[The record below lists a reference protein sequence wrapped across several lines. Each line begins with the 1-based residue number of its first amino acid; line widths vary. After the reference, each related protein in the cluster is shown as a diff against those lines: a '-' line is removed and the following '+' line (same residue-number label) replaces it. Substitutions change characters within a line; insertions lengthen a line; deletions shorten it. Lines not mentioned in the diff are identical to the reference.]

1 MEVTDVEGIY
11 AKAADMMG
19 ELRVLKE
26 EKTRTYTEEGQE
38 HPELVYAFLSV
49 VNLATQSSVL
59 LLCGGR
65 EVALAK
71 EVNTTA
77 CKRIFSLG
85 YSTFSHRWRRVAGLW
100 RRAVRGAGD
109 GHRALRAACR
119 LALPQGR
126 GDHDGPGA
134 EGQPQEAVRPDI
146 K

>member
-71 EVNTTA
+71 EVST
-77 CKRIFSLG
+77 SLQANLL
-85 YSTFSHRWRRVAGLW
+85 AGLQY
-100 RRAVRGAGD
+100 V
-109 GHRALRAACR
+109 LTPMAACCR
-119 LALPQGR
+119 PLAARCPRRRGWTPRASSSLP
-126 GDHDGPGA
+126 P
-134 EGQPQEAVRPDI
+134 RPTSRSRRP
-146 K
+146 

>member
-1 MEVTDVEGIY
+1 MTDVEGIY

-71 EVNTTA
+71 EVSTTA
-77 CKRIFSLG
+77 CKRILF
-85 YSTFSHRWRRVAGLW
+85 AGLQY
-100 RRAVRGAGD
+100 V
-109 GHRALRAACR
+109 LTPMAACCR
-119 LALPQGR
+119 PLAARCPRRRGWTPRASSSLP
-126 GDHDGPGA
+126 P
-134 EGQPQEAVRPDI
+134 RPTSRSRRP
-146 K
+146 

>member
-71 EVNTTA
+71 EVSTTA

-85 YSTFSHRWRRVAGLW
+85 CVLTPM
-100 RRAVRGAGD
+100 
-109 GHRALRAACR
+109 AACCR
-119 LALPQGR
+119 PSAARCPRRR
-126 GDHDGPGA
+126 GWTPRA
-134 EGQPQEAVRPDI
+134 SSS
-146 K
+146 